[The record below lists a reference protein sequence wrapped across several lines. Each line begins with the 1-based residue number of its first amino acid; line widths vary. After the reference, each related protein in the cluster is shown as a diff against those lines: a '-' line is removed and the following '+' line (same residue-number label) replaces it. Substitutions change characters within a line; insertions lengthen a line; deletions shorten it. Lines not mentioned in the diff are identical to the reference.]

1 MPTDDT
7 AIAIANQI
15 QLYVQ
20 STDCL
25 SPNSSKPRDTAQ
37 EVSHLYPFTF
47 KFPNRLNCACPV
59 SCQLPPTFS
68 ADNGRLGVKCT
79 YTLCVTIQYRMCG
92 QFPKTKRIKREVPLT
107 SCPAITAI
115 PGSCFAALAADRL
128 DVKDPDLD
136 LRELINIEYHGSLPL
151 YSPTLRLEL
160 LMPHAPV
167 LISGKGTPIELVLH
181 TPNELLRQ
189 SPIYVRDVDLQLR
202 ADVSGLANPIWQDMT
217 MTKRGSNISGTV
229 KIETERFELQLGSWA
244 DFTVLQSQPTTVSCL
259 FKLVYF
265 LEATVGISKLMD
277 GDIQV
282 FREWR
287 HKSRITLMAL
297 IVHDRFS

>member
-7 AIAIANQI
+7 ATAIANEG

-20 STDCL
+20 STGSL
-25 SPNSSKPRDTAQ
+25 SRNISDTSDTSQ
-37 EVSHLYPFTF
+37 GDSHFYPFTL
-47 KFPNRLNCACPV
+47 KFPDRLNCECPI

-68 ADNGRLGVKCT
+68 ADNGRLGIKST
-79 YTLCVTIQYRMCG
+79 YTLSVTIQYRICG
-92 QFPKTKRIKREVPLT
+92 QFPKTKRIKRELLLT

-128 DVKDPDLD
+128 DVKDPDLG

-160 LMPHAPV
+160 LIPHAPV
-167 LISGKGTPIELVLH
+167 LIRGKGTPVELLLH
-181 TPNELLRQ
+181 TPEELLRQ
-189 SPIYVRDVDLQLR
+189 SPIYIRNVDLQLR
-202 ADVSGLANPIWQDMT
+202 ADVRGLANPIWQDMT
-217 MTKRGSNISGTV
+217 MTRHGSNISGTV
-229 KIETERFELQLGSWA
+229 KVETERFELQLGSWA

-265 LEATVGISKLMD
+265 LEATVGISKSMD
-277 GDIQV
+277 GDIKV
-282 FREWR
+282 FTE
-287 HKSRITLMAL
+287 
-297 IVHDRFS
+297 